1 MEIVALELSTVLLLA
16 AIILLLRRQRRASL
30 PAAQGQP
37 TPGEEA
43 AACAEQAQ
51 QRYLSALDQVDKNLA
66 VLALRLDA
74 VERQLSQLAVQ
85 PDGARAE
92 HYQAAAL
99 LLAAGH
105 ENSRVASVLDLP
117 LLHVEM
123 IRDLKK
129 ILDRPANDVGAS
141 EPRRPVK
148 ATRRKAAGGSVKA
161 KLRPILLTEAVEAA
175 QAVNG

>member
-1 MEIVALELSTVLLLA
+1 MEIVAMEVSTVLLLA
-16 AIILLLRRQRRASL
+16 AIVLLLRRQRMTPPQSGSAQVTALEQVAGYAATAQQTCLSALAQLEKNLLALDRRTGSVEQQLARLTAL
-30 PAAQGQP
+30 PAA
-37 TPGEEA
+37 
-43 AACAEQAQ
+43 
-51 QRYLSALDQVDKNLA
+51 
-66 VLALRLDA
+66 
-74 VERQLSQLAVQ
+74 ERQ
-85 PDGARAE
+85 E